1 MFSVSKNLSK
11 TLIFVLLFIFSI
23 SIIYH
28 CFNKEILEGLEN
40 PDSDDEENDGASC
53 QATPAKN
60 SGQIEF
66 IRNSLKQLQ
75 AKVEN
80 NTKELAKLSE
90 EKEQVKKNTKMI
102 NHNSKAILK
111 ATGASKLAKKQNIM
125 VNKTK

>member
-111 ATGASKLAKKQNIM
+111 ATGASKLAKKQNSM